1 VFGKL
6 CIFLLYAEQ
15 PFLFSPVCD
24 TINVNNRRGLFTI
37 TEKKKE
43 ILKLILKIA
52 VALAVF
58 TAVLLNYDTL
68 THLDMRTLAAAA
80 PSLFAALLTVLGVYV
95 LKGLVFVIPASLFYV
110 SVGMAFEP
118 LTAVAVN
125 LAGILLEVIV
135 SYVFGLFLGG
145 DYIGKLLQSK
155 KGGQKILEMQAK
167 RSGAASVFVM
177 RLLPVFPIDFV
188 SLFLGGSKYPCWKY
202 LLLSVAGIAPRVILF
217 TLLGDTIYDY
227 IPMKLIITLILIAV
241 PAAAVA
247 ILARVLYRRKIS
259 AKGERIR
266 ND

>member
-1 VFGKL
+1 MF
-6 CIFLLYAEQ
+6 I
-15 PFLFSPVCD
+15 
-24 TINVNNRRGLFTI
+24 I

-43 ILKLILKIA
+43 ILKAALKIA

-58 TAVLLNYDTL
+58 IAVLCNYDTL

-80 PSLFAALLTVLGVYV
+80 PSLLAAILTVLGVYV
-95 LKGLVFVIPASLFYV
+95 LKGLVFVIPASLFYI

-125 LAGILLEVIV
+125 LAGILLEVTV
-135 SYVFGLFLGG
+135 SYVFGRFLGG
-145 DYIGKLLQSK
+145 AYITKLLQSK
-155 KGGQKILEMQAK
+155 KGGQRILEMQNK

-188 SLFLGGSKYPCWKY
+188 SLFLGGSKYPFVKY

-227 IPMKLIITLILIAV
+227 IPMRLIITLIVIAV
-241 PAAAVA
+241 PVAAIAVL
-247 ILARVLYRRKIS
+247 IRMLYRRKKS
-259 AKGERIR
+259 AKGE
-266 ND
+266 NADHDG

>member
-1 VFGKL
+1 MF
-6 CIFLLYAEQ
+6 I
-15 PFLFSPVCD
+15 
-24 TINVNNRRGLFTI
+24 I

-43 ILKLILKIA
+43 VLQAALKIA

-58 TAVLLNYDTL
+58 IAVLCNYDTL

-80 PSLFAALLTVLGVYV
+80 PSLLAAVLTVLGVYV

-125 LAGILLEVIV
+125 LAGILLEVTV
-135 SYVFGLFLGG
+135 SYVFGRFLGG
-145 DYIGKLLQSK
+145 AYITKLLQSK
-155 KGGQKILEMQAK
+155 KGGQRILEMQNK

-188 SLFLGGSKYPCWKY
+188 SLFLGGSKYPFVKY

-227 IPMKLIITLILIAV
+227 IPMRLIITLIVIAV
-241 PAAAVA
+241 PVAAIAVL
-247 ILARVLYRRKIS
+247 IRMLYRRNKS
-259 AKGERIR
+259 AKGKEAD
-266 ND
+266 NDRE

>member
-1 VFGKL
+1 MF
-6 CIFLLYAEQ
+6 I
-15 PFLFSPVCD
+15 
-24 TINVNNRRGLFTI
+24 I

-43 ILKLILKIA
+43 ILKAALKIA

-58 TAVLLNYDTL
+58 IAVLCNYDTL

-80 PSLFAALLTVLGVYV
+80 PSLLAAVLTVLGVYV
-95 LKGLVFVIPASLFYV
+95 LKGLVFVIPASLFYI

-125 LAGILLEVIV
+125 LAGILLEVTV
-135 SYVFGLFLGG
+135 SYVFGRFLGG
-145 DYIGKLLQSK
+145 AYITKLLQSK
-155 KGGQKILEMQAK
+155 KGGQRILEMQNK

-188 SLFLGGSKYPCWKY
+188 SLFLGGSKYPFVKY
-202 LLLSVAGIAPRVILF
+202 LLLSVAGIAPRVALF

-227 IPMKLIITLILIAV
+227 IPMRLIITLIVIAV
-241 PAAAVA
+241 PMAAIAVL
-247 ILARVLYRRKIS
+247 IRMLYRRKKS
-259 AKGERIR
+259 AKGENAD

>member
-1 VFGKL
+1 MF
-6 CIFLLYAEQ
+6 A
-15 PFLFSPVCD
+15 
-24 TINVNNRRGLFTI
+24 I

-43 ILKLILKIA
+43 ILKLILKIT
-52 VALAVF
+52 VALTVF
-58 TAVLLNYDTL
+58 TAVLCNYDTL
-68 THLDMRTLAAAA
+68 THLDMRVLASAA
-80 PSLFAALLTVLGVYV
+80 PSLPAALLTVLGIYV

-118 LTAVAVN
+118 LTAVLVN
-125 LAGILLEVIV
+125 LAGILLEIIV

-145 DYIGKLLQSK
+145 EYIHKFLQSK

-188 SLFLGGSKYPCWKY
+188 SLFLGSSKYPFFKY
-202 LLLSVAGIAPRVILF
+202 VLLSVAGIAPRVILF

-241 PAAAVA
+241 PAAAIG
-247 ILARVLYRRKIS
+247 ILARVLYRRKKS
-259 AKGERIR
+259 LKETGEKE
-266 ND
+266 NG

>member
-1 VFGKL
+1 MF
-6 CIFLLYAEQ
+6 I
-15 PFLFSPVCD
+15 
-24 TINVNNRRGLFTI
+24 I

-43 ILKLILKIA
+43 ILKAALKIA

-58 TAVLLNYDTL
+58 IAVLCNYDTL

-80 PSLFAALLTVLGVYV
+80 PSLLAAVLTVLGVYV

-125 LAGILLEVIV
+125 LAGILLEVTV
-135 SYVFGLFLGG
+135 SYVFGRFLGG
-145 DYIGKLLQSK
+145 AYITKLLQSK
-155 KGGQKILEMQAK
+155 KGGQRILEIQNK

-188 SLFLGGSKYPCWKY
+188 SLFLGGSKYPFVKY

-217 TLLGDTIYDY
+217 TLLGDTLYDY
-227 IPMKLIITLILIAV
+227 IPMRLIITLIVIAV
-241 PAAAVA
+241 PMAAIAV
-247 ILARVLYRRKIS
+247 LMRMLYRRKKS
-259 AKGERIR
+259 AKGE
-266 ND
+266 NANHDG

>member
-1 VFGKL
+1 MF
-6 CIFLLYAEQ
+6 I
-15 PFLFSPVCD
+15 
-24 TINVNNRRGLFTI
+24 I

-43 ILKLILKIA
+43 VLQAALKIA

-58 TAVLLNYDTL
+58 IAVLCNYDTL

-80 PSLFAALLTVLGVYV
+80 PSLLAAVLTVLGVYV
-95 LKGLVFVIPASLFYV
+95 LKGLVFVIPASLFYI

-125 LAGILLEVIV
+125 LAGILLEVSV
-135 SYVFGLFLGG
+135 SYVFGRFLGG
-145 DYIGKLLQSK
+145 AYITKLLQSK
-155 KGGQKILEMQAK
+155 KGGQRILEIQNK

-188 SLFLGGSKYPCWKY
+188 SLFLGGSKYPFVKY

-227 IPMKLIITLILIAV
+227 IPMKLIITLIVIAV
-241 PAAAVA
+241 PVAAIAVL
-247 ILARVLYRRKIS
+247 IRMLYRRKKS
-259 AKGERIR
+259 AKGKEAD
-266 ND
+266 NDRE

>member
-1 VFGKL
+1 MF
-6 CIFLLYAEQ
+6 I
-15 PFLFSPVCD
+15 
-24 TINVNNRRGLFTI
+24 I

-43 ILKLILKIA
+43 ILKAALKIA

-58 TAVLLNYDTL
+58 IAVLCNYDTL

-80 PSLFAALLTVLGVYV
+80 PSLLAAVLTVLGVYV

-125 LAGILLEVIV
+125 LAGILLEVTV
-135 SYVFGLFLGG
+135 SYVFGRFLGG
-145 DYIGKLLQSK
+145 AYIAKLLQSK
-155 KGGQKILEMQAK
+155 KGGQRILEMQNK

-188 SLFLGGSKYPCWKY
+188 SLFLGGSKYPFVKY

-227 IPMKLIITLILIAV
+227 IPMRLIITLIVIAV
-241 PAAAVA
+241 PMAAIAV
-247 ILARVLYRRKIS
+247 LMRMLYRRKKS
-259 AKGERIR
+259 AKGE
-266 ND
+266 NANHDG

>member
-1 VFGKL
+1 MF
-6 CIFLLYAEQ
+6 I
-15 PFLFSPVCD
+15 
-24 TINVNNRRGLFTI
+24 I

-43 ILKLILKIA
+43 ILKAALKIA

-58 TAVLLNYDTL
+58 IAVLCNYDTL

-80 PSLFAALLTVLGVYV
+80 PSLLAAVLTVLGVYV
-95 LKGLVFVIPASLFYV
+95 LKGLVFVIPASLFYI

-125 LAGILLEVIV
+125 LAGILLEVTV
-135 SYVFGLFLGG
+135 SYVFGRFLGG
-145 DYIGKLLQSK
+145 AYITKLLQSK
-155 KGGQKILEMQAK
+155 KGGQRILEMQNK

-188 SLFLGGSKYPCWKY
+188 SLFLGGSKYPFLKY

-227 IPMKLIITLILIAV
+227 IPMRLIITLIVIAV
-241 PAAAVA
+241 PMAAIAVL
-247 ILARVLYRRKIS
+247 IRMLYRRKKS
-259 AKGERIR
+259 AKGE
-266 ND
+266 NADHDG

>member
-1 VFGKL
+1 MF
-6 CIFLLYAEQ
+6 I
-15 PFLFSPVCD
+15 
-24 TINVNNRRGLFTI
+24 I

-43 ILKLILKIA
+43 ILKAALKIA

-58 TAVLLNYDTL
+58 IAVLCNYDTL

-80 PSLFAALLTVLGVYV
+80 PSLLAAVLTVLGVYV
-95 LKGLVFVIPASLFYV
+95 LKGLVFVIPASLFYI

-125 LAGILLEVIV
+125 LAGILLEVTV
-135 SYVFGLFLGG
+135 SYVFGRFLGG
-145 DYIGKLLQSK
+145 AYITKLLQSK
-155 KGGQKILEMQAK
+155 KGGQRILEMQNK

-188 SLFLGGSKYPCWKY
+188 SLFLGGSKYPFVKY

-227 IPMKLIITLILIAV
+227 IPMRLIITLIVIAV
-241 PAAAVA
+241 PVAAVA
-247 ILARVLYRRKIS
+247 VLIRMLYRRKKS
-259 AKGERIR
+259 AKGENAD

>member
-1 VFGKL
+1 MF
-6 CIFLLYAEQ
+6 I
-15 PFLFSPVCD
+15 
-24 TINVNNRRGLFTI
+24 I

-43 ILKLILKIA
+43 VLQAALKIA

-58 TAVLLNYDTL
+58 IAVLCNYDTL

-80 PSLFAALLTVLGVYV
+80 PSLLAAVLTVLGVYV
-95 LKGLVFVIPASLFYV
+95 LKGLVFVIPASLFYI

-125 LAGILLEVIV
+125 LAGILLEVTV
-135 SYVFGLFLGG
+135 SYVFGRFLGG
-145 DYIGKLLQSK
+145 AYITKLLQSK
-155 KGGQKILEMQAK
+155 KGGQRILEMQNK

-188 SLFLGGSKYPCWKY
+188 SLFLGGSKYPFVKY

-227 IPMKLIITLILIAV
+227 IPMRLIITLIVIAV
-241 PAAAVA
+241 PVAAIAVL
-247 ILARVLYRRKIS
+247 IRMLYRRNKS
-259 AKGERIR
+259 AKGKEAD
-266 ND
+266 NDRE

>member
-1 VFGKL
+1 MF
-6 CIFLLYAEQ
+6 I
-15 PFLFSPVCD
+15 
-24 TINVNNRRGLFTI
+24 I

-43 ILKLILKIA
+43 ILKAALKIA

-58 TAVLLNYDTL
+58 IAVLCNYDTL

-80 PSLFAALLTVLGVYV
+80 PSLLAAVLTVLGVYV
-95 LKGLVFVIPASLFYV
+95 LKGLVFVIPASLFYI

-125 LAGILLEVIV
+125 LAGILLEVTV
-135 SYVFGLFLGG
+135 SYVFGWFLGG
-145 DYIGKLLQSK
+145 AYITKLLQSK
-155 KGGQKILEMQAK
+155 KGGQRILEMQNK

-188 SLFLGGSKYPCWKY
+188 SLFLGGSKYPFVKY

-227 IPMKLIITLILIAV
+227 IPMRLIITLIVIAV
-241 PAAAVA
+241 PVAAIAVL
-247 ILARVLYRRKIS
+247 IRMLYRRKKS
-259 AKGERIR
+259 AKGE
-266 ND
+266 NADHDG

>member
-1 VFGKL
+1 MF
-6 CIFLLYAEQ
+6 I
-15 PFLFSPVCD
+15 
-24 TINVNNRRGLFTI
+24 I

-43 ILKLILKIA
+43 ILKAALKIA

-58 TAVLLNYDTL
+58 IAVLCNYDTL

-80 PSLFAALLTVLGVYV
+80 PSLLAAVLTVLGVYV
-95 LKGLVFVIPASLFYV
+95 LKGLVFVIPASLFYI

-125 LAGILLEVIV
+125 LAGILLEVTV
-135 SYVFGLFLGG
+135 SYVFGRFLGG
-145 DYIGKLLQSK
+145 AYITKLLQSK
-155 KGGQKILEMQAK
+155 KGGQRILEMQNK

-188 SLFLGGSKYPCWKY
+188 SLFLGGSKYPFVKY
-202 LLLSVAGIAPRVILF
+202 LLLSVAGIAPRVALF

-227 IPMKLIITLILIAV
+227 IPMRLIITLIVIAV
-241 PAAAVA
+241 PVAAVA
-247 ILARVLYRRKIS
+247 VLIRMLYRRKKS
-259 AKGERIR
+259 AKGENAD

>member
-1 VFGKL
+1 MF
-6 CIFLLYAEQ
+6 I
-15 PFLFSPVCD
+15 
-24 TINVNNRRGLFTI
+24 I

-43 ILKLILKIA
+43 VLQAALKIA

-58 TAVLLNYDTL
+58 IAVLCNYDTL

-80 PSLFAALLTVLGVYV
+80 PSLLAAVLTVLGVYV
-95 LKGLVFVIPASLFYV
+95 LKGLVFVIPASLFYI

-125 LAGILLEVIV
+125 LAGILLEVSV
-135 SYVFGLFLGG
+135 SYVFGRFLGG
-145 DYIGKLLQSK
+145 AYITKLLQSK
-155 KGGQKILEMQAK
+155 KGGQRILEIQNK

-188 SLFLGGSKYPCWKY
+188 SLFLGGSKYPFVKY

-227 IPMKLIITLILIAV
+227 IPMRLIITLIVIAV
-241 PAAAVA
+241 PVAAIAVL
-247 ILARVLYRRKIS
+247 IRMLYRRKKS
-259 AKGERIR
+259 AKGKEADNVRE
-266 ND
+266 

>member
-1 VFGKL
+1 MF
-6 CIFLLYAEQ
+6 I
-15 PFLFSPVCD
+15 
-24 TINVNNRRGLFTI
+24 I

-43 ILKLILKIA
+43 ILKATLKIA

-58 TAVLLNYDTL
+58 IAVLCNYDTL

-80 PSLFAALLTVLGVYV
+80 PSLLAAVLTVLGVYV
-95 LKGLVFVIPASLFYV
+95 LKGLVFVIPASLFYI

-125 LAGILLEVIV
+125 LAGILLEVTV
-135 SYVFGLFLGG
+135 SYVFGRFLGG
-145 DYIGKLLQSK
+145 AYITKLLQSK
-155 KGGQKILEMQAK
+155 KGGQRILEMQNK

-188 SLFLGGSKYPCWKY
+188 SLFLGGSKYPFVKY

-227 IPMKLIITLILIAV
+227 IPMRLIITLIVIAV
-241 PAAAVA
+241 PVAAIAVL
-247 ILARVLYRRKIS
+247 IRMLYRRKKS
-259 AKGERIR
+259 AKGE
-266 ND
+266 NADHDG

>member
-1 VFGKL
+1 MF
-6 CIFLLYAEQ
+6 I
-15 PFLFSPVCD
+15 
-24 TINVNNRRGLFTI
+24 I

-43 ILKLILKIA
+43 ILKAALKIA

-58 TAVLLNYDTL
+58 IAVLCNYDTL

-80 PSLFAALLTVLGVYV
+80 PSLLAAVLTVLGVYV
-95 LKGLVFVIPASLFYV
+95 LKGLVFVIPASLFYI

-125 LAGILLEVIV
+125 LAGILLEVTV
-135 SYVFGLFLGG
+135 SYVFGRFLGG
-145 DYIGKLLQSK
+145 AYITKLLQSK
-155 KGGQKILEMQAK
+155 KGGQRILEMQNK

-188 SLFLGGSKYPCWKY
+188 SLFLGGSKYPFVKY

-227 IPMKLIITLILIAV
+227 IPMRLIITLIVIAV
-241 PAAAVA
+241 PVAAIAVL
-247 ILARVLYRRKIS
+247 IRMLYRRKKS
-259 AKGERIR
+259 AKGE
-266 ND
+266 NADHDG

>member
-1 VFGKL
+1 MF
-6 CIFLLYAEQ
+6 I
-15 PFLFSPVCD
+15 
-24 TINVNNRRGLFTI
+24 I

-43 ILKLILKIA
+43 ILKAALKIA

-58 TAVLLNYDTL
+58 IAVLCNYDTL

-80 PSLFAALLTVLGVYV
+80 PSLLAAVLTVLGVYV
-95 LKGLVFVIPASLFYV
+95 LKGLVFVIPASLFYI

-125 LAGILLEVIV
+125 LAGILLEVTV
-135 SYVFGLFLGG
+135 SYVFGRFLGG
-145 DYIGKLLQSK
+145 AYIAKLLQSK
-155 KGGQKILEMQAK
+155 KGGQRILEMQNK

-188 SLFLGGSKYPCWKY
+188 SLFLGGSKYPFVKY

-227 IPMKLIITLILIAV
+227 IPMRLIITLIVIAV
-241 PAAAVA
+241 PMAAIAV
-247 ILARVLYRRKIS
+247 LMRMLYRRKKS
-259 AKGERIR
+259 AKGE
-266 ND
+266 NANHDG

>member
-1 VFGKL
+1 MF
-6 CIFLLYAEQ
+6 I
-15 PFLFSPVCD
+15 
-24 TINVNNRRGLFTI
+24 I

-43 ILKLILKIA
+43 ILKAALKIA

-58 TAVLLNYDTL
+58 VAVLCNYDTL

-80 PSLFAALLTVLGVYV
+80 PSLLAAVLTVLGVYV
-95 LKGLVFVIPASLFYV
+95 LKGLVFVIPASLFYI

-125 LAGILLEVIV
+125 LAGILLEVTV
-135 SYVFGLFLGG
+135 SYVFGRFLGG
-145 DYIGKLLQSK
+145 AYITKLLQSK
-155 KGGQKILEMQAK
+155 KGGQRILEMQNK

-188 SLFLGGSKYPCWKY
+188 SLFFGGSKYPFVKY
-202 LLLSVAGIAPRVILF
+202 LLLSVAGIAPRVALF

-227 IPMKLIITLILIAV
+227 IPMRLIITLIVIAV
-241 PAAAVA
+241 PMAAIAVL
-247 ILARVLYRRKIS
+247 IRMLYRRKKS
-259 AKGERIR
+259 AKGENAD

>member
-1 VFGKL
+1 MF
-6 CIFLLYAEQ
+6 I
-15 PFLFSPVCD
+15 
-24 TINVNNRRGLFTI
+24 I

-43 ILKLILKIA
+43 ILKAALKIA

-58 TAVLLNYDTL
+58 IAVLCNYDTL

-80 PSLFAALLTVLGVYV
+80 PSLLAAVLTVLGVYV
-95 LKGLVFVIPASLFYV
+95 LKGLVFVIPASLFYI

-125 LAGILLEVIV
+125 LAGILLEVTV
-135 SYVFGLFLGG
+135 SYVFGRFLGG
-145 DYIGKLLQSK
+145 AYITKLLQSK
-155 KGGQKILEMQAK
+155 KGGQRILEMQNK

-188 SLFLGGSKYPCWKY
+188 SLFLGGSKYPFVKY

-227 IPMKLIITLILIAV
+227 IPMRLIITLIVIAV
-241 PAAAVA
+241 PVAAIAVL
-247 ILARVLYRRKIS
+247 IRMLYRRKKT
-259 AKGERIR
+259 AKGENAD
-266 ND
+266 NDG

>member
-1 VFGKL
+1 MF
-6 CIFLLYAEQ
+6 I
-15 PFLFSPVCD
+15 
-24 TINVNNRRGLFTI
+24 I

-43 ILKLILKIA
+43 ILKATLKIA

-58 TAVLLNYDTL
+58 IAVLCNYDTL

-80 PSLFAALLTVLGVYV
+80 PSLLAAVLTVLGVYV
-95 LKGLVFVIPASLFYV
+95 LKGLVFVIPASLFYI

-125 LAGILLEVIV
+125 LAGILLEVTV
-135 SYVFGLFLGG
+135 SYVFGRFLGG
-145 DYIGKLLQSK
+145 AYITKLLQSK
-155 KGGQKILEMQAK
+155 KGGQRILEMQNK

-188 SLFLGGSKYPCWKY
+188 SLFLGGSKYPFVKY

-227 IPMKLIITLILIAV
+227 IPMRLIITLIVIAV
-241 PAAAVA
+241 PMAAIAVL
-247 ILARVLYRRKIS
+247 IRMLYRRKKS
-259 AKGERIR
+259 AKGE
-266 ND
+266 NADHDG

>member
-1 VFGKL
+1 MF
-6 CIFLLYAEQ
+6 I
-15 PFLFSPVCD
+15 
-24 TINVNNRRGLFTI
+24 I

-43 ILKLILKIA
+43 ILKAALKIA

-58 TAVLLNYDTL
+58 IAVLCNYDTL

-80 PSLFAALLTVLGVYV
+80 PSLLAAVLTVLGVYV
-95 LKGLVFVIPASLFYV
+95 LKGLVFVIPASLFYI

-125 LAGILLEVIV
+125 LAGILLEVTV
-135 SYVFGLFLGG
+135 SYVFGRFLGG
-145 DYIGKLLQSK
+145 AYITKLLQSK
-155 KGGQKILEMQAK
+155 KGGQRILEMQNK

-188 SLFLGGSKYPCWKY
+188 SLFLGGSKYPFLKY

-227 IPMKLIITLILIAV
+227 IPMRLIITLIVIAV
-241 PAAAVA
+241 PVAAIAVL
-247 ILARVLYRRKIS
+247 IRMLYRRKKS
-259 AKGERIR
+259 AKGE
-266 ND
+266 NADHDG

>member
-1 VFGKL
+1 MF
-6 CIFLLYAEQ
+6 I
-15 PFLFSPVCD
+15 
-24 TINVNNRRGLFTI
+24 I

-43 ILKLILKIA
+43 ILKAALKIA

-58 TAVLLNYDTL
+58 IAVLCNYDTL

-80 PSLFAALLTVLGVYV
+80 PSLLAAVLTVLGVYV
-95 LKGLVFVIPASLFYV
+95 LKGLVFVIPASLFYI

-125 LAGILLEVIV
+125 LAGILLEVTV
-135 SYVFGLFLGG
+135 SYVFGRFLGG
-145 DYIGKLLQSK
+145 AYITKLLQSK
-155 KGGQKILEMQAK
+155 KGGQRILEMQNK

-188 SLFLGGSKYPCWKY
+188 SLFLGGSKYPFVKY

-227 IPMKLIITLILIAV
+227 IPMRLIITLIVIAV
-241 PAAAVA
+241 PMAAIAVL
-247 ILARVLYRRKIS
+247 IRMLYRRKKS
-259 AKGERIR
+259 AKGE
-266 ND
+266 NTDHDG

>member
-1 VFGKL
+1 MF
-6 CIFLLYAEQ
+6 I
-15 PFLFSPVCD
+15 
-24 TINVNNRRGLFTI
+24 I

-43 ILKLILKIA
+43 ILQAALKIA

-58 TAVLLNYDTL
+58 IAVLCNYDTL

-80 PSLFAALLTVLGVYV
+80 PSLLAAILTVLGVYV
-95 LKGLVFVIPASLFYV
+95 LKGLVFVIPASLFYI

-125 LAGILLEVIV
+125 LAGILLEVTV
-135 SYVFGLFLGG
+135 SYVFGRFLGG
-145 DYIGKLLQSK
+145 AYITKLLQSK
-155 KGGQKILEMQAK
+155 KGGQRILEMQNK

-188 SLFLGGSKYPCWKY
+188 SLFLGGSKYPFVKY

-227 IPMKLIITLILIAV
+227 IPMRLIITLIVIAV
-241 PAAAVA
+241 PVAAIAVL
-247 ILARVLYRRKIS
+247 IRMLYRRKKS
-259 AKGERIR
+259 AKGE
-266 ND
+266 NADHDG

>member
-1 VFGKL
+1 MF
-6 CIFLLYAEQ
+6 I
-15 PFLFSPVCD
+15 
-24 TINVNNRRGLFTI
+24 I

-43 ILKLILKIA
+43 ILKAALKIA

-58 TAVLLNYDTL
+58 IAVLCNYDTL

-80 PSLFAALLTVLGVYV
+80 PSLLAAVLTVLGVYV
-95 LKGLVFVIPASLFYV
+95 LKGLVFVIPASLFYI

-125 LAGILLEVIV
+125 LAGILLEVTV
-135 SYVFGLFLGG
+135 SYVFGWFLGG
-145 DYIGKLLQSK
+145 AYITKLLQSK
-155 KGGQKILEMQAK
+155 KGGQRILEMQNK

-188 SLFLGGSKYPCWKY
+188 SLFLGSSKYPFLKY

-227 IPMKLIITLILIAV
+227 IPMRLIITLIVIAV
-241 PAAAVA
+241 PVAAIAVL
-247 ILARVLYRRKIS
+247 IRMLYRRKKS
-259 AKGERIR
+259 AKGE
-266 ND
+266 NADHDG

>member
-1 VFGKL
+1 MF
-6 CIFLLYAEQ
+6 I
-15 PFLFSPVCD
+15 
-24 TINVNNRRGLFTI
+24 I

-43 ILKLILKIA
+43 ILKAALKIA

-58 TAVLLNYDTL
+58 IAVLCNYDTL

-80 PSLFAALLTVLGVYV
+80 PSLLAAILTVLGVYV
-95 LKGLVFVIPASLFYV
+95 LKGLVFVIPASLFYI

-125 LAGILLEVIV
+125 LAGILLEVTV
-135 SYVFGLFLGG
+135 SYVFGRFLGG
-145 DYIGKLLQSK
+145 AYITKLLQSK
-155 KGGQKILEMQAK
+155 KGGQRILEMQNK

-188 SLFLGGSKYPCWKY
+188 SLFLGGSKYPFVKY

-227 IPMKLIITLILIAV
+227 IPMRLIITLIVIAV
-241 PAAAVA
+241 PMAAIAVL
-247 ILARVLYRRKIS
+247 IRMLYRRKKS
-259 AKGERIR
+259 AKGE
-266 ND
+266 NANHDG

>member
-1 VFGKL
+1 MF
-6 CIFLLYAEQ
+6 I
-15 PFLFSPVCD
+15 
-24 TINVNNRRGLFTI
+24 I

-43 ILKLILKIA
+43 ILKAALKIA

-58 TAVLLNYDTL
+58 IAVLCNYDTL

-80 PSLFAALLTVLGVYV
+80 PSLLAAILTVLGVYV
-95 LKGLVFVIPASLFYV
+95 LKGLVFVIPASLFYI

-125 LAGILLEVIV
+125 LAGILLEVTV
-135 SYVFGLFLGG
+135 SYVFGRFLGG
-145 DYIGKLLQSK
+145 AYITKLLQSK
-155 KGGQKILEMQAK
+155 KGGQRILEMQNK

-188 SLFLGGSKYPCWKY
+188 SLFLGGSKYPFVKY

-227 IPMKLIITLILIAV
+227 IPMRLIITLIVIAV
-241 PAAAVA
+241 PMAAIAVL
-247 ILARVLYRRKIS
+247 IRMLYRRKKS
-259 AKGERIR
+259 AKGE
-266 ND
+266 NADHD

>member
-1 VFGKL
+1 MF
-6 CIFLLYAEQ
+6 I
-15 PFLFSPVCD
+15 
-24 TINVNNRRGLFTI
+24 I

-43 ILKLILKIA
+43 ILKAALKIA

-58 TAVLLNYDTL
+58 VAVLCNYDTL

-80 PSLFAALLTVLGVYV
+80 PSLLAAVLTVLGVYV
-95 LKGLVFVIPASLFYV
+95 LKGLVFVIPASLFYI

-125 LAGILLEVIV
+125 LAGILLEVTV
-135 SYVFGLFLGG
+135 SYVFGRFLGG
-145 DYIGKLLQSK
+145 AYITKLLQSK
-155 KGGQKILEMQAK
+155 KGGQRILEMQNK

-188 SLFLGGSKYPCWKY
+188 SLFLGGSKYPFVKY

-227 IPMKLIITLILIAV
+227 IPMRLIITLIVIAV
-241 PAAAVA
+241 PMAAIAVL
-247 ILARVLYRRKIS
+247 IRMLYRRKKS
-259 AKGERIR
+259 AKGE
-266 ND
+266 NADHD

>member
-1 VFGKL
+1 MF
-6 CIFLLYAEQ
+6 I
-15 PFLFSPVCD
+15 
-24 TINVNNRRGLFTI
+24 I

-43 ILKLILKIA
+43 ILKAALKIA

-58 TAVLLNYDTL
+58 IAVLCNYDTL

-80 PSLFAALLTVLGVYV
+80 PSLLAAVLTVLGVYV
-95 LKGLVFVIPASLFYV
+95 LKGLVFVIPASLFYI

-125 LAGILLEVIV
+125 LAGILLEVTV
-135 SYVFGLFLGG
+135 SYVFGRFLGG
-145 DYIGKLLQSK
+145 AYIGKLLQSK
-155 KGGQKILEMQAK
+155 KGGQRILEMQNK

-188 SLFLGGSKYPCWKY
+188 SLFLGGSKYPFVKY
-202 LLLSVAGIAPRVILF
+202 LLLSVAGIAPRVALF

-227 IPMKLIITLILIAV
+227 IPMRLIITLIVIAV
-241 PAAAVA
+241 PVAAVA
-247 ILARVLYRRKIS
+247 VLIRMLYRRKKS
-259 AKGERIR
+259 AKGENAD